1 MSDKNRAKV
10 LIGGSIYELY
20 GFESEEYLQKVAGFI
35 NTKIEEIEGSQTS
48 SNLSLERKSVL
59 IELNLADEYFKAKK
73 QAENMEM
80 ELKDKEKELYDL
92 RHSLVEAQM
101 KGETQNP
108 SFAQRIISIEEENK
122 KLAIENAALKERL
135 LSMNERHKEE
145 ESLAEKSAKDDGT
158 QNYNANQGVNNN
170 GNPGVNN
177 NQNNNK
183 KNKHKHK

>member
-101 KGETQNP
+101 KGETQNEHLQ
-108 SFAQRIISIEEENK
+108 AIEEENK

-158 QNYNANQGVNNN
+158 QNYNVNQGVNNN